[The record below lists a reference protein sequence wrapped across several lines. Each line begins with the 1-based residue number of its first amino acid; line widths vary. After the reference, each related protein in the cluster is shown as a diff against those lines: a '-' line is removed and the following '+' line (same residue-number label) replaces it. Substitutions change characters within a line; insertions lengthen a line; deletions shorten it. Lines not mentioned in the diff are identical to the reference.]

1 MTMPHLMN
9 CMHKEDGWC
18 LECVGELNV
27 EAERGRRVKTTP
39 DELAVMKVLLSWFPN
54 MTEESQEHFAIQYR
68 TRAYHGFGHLS
79 FMLKFLR
86 DNSELCTDYVNAVG
100 GMGPIVFAIL
110 FHDLVYEPGS
120 KHNEATSALDFR
132 THAFVHGIDKKIVEM
147 VEYAI
152 TNSMQAPQHKIEYPD
167 TELGRKECGSKIVL
181 ANLLHD
187 LDFVILAMPPSQYMK
202 YCVGIREEYCD
213 FSDEDFAKGRIEFLK
228 SQLGKR
234 SLFCLP
240 AFTFGYSEAART
252 NMLNEIY
259 FLSPPDQ
266 FEKELKESLTM
277 LQTGGHFALEALVRQ
292 HVKL

>member
-167 TELGRKECGSKIVL
+167 TELGRKEWTMSRICQENAIYRHNLRKGLLKNYSKK
-181 ANLLHD
+181 
-187 LDFVILAMPPSQYMK
+187 S
-202 YCVGIREEYCD
+202 
-213 FSDEDFAKGRIEFLK
+213 LK
-228 SQLGKR
+228 SIILQMIKNRRNISPWMR
-234 SLFCLP
+234 SIK
-240 AFTFGYSEAART
+240 
-252 NMLNEIY
+252 NI
-259 FLSPPDQ
+259 
-266 FEKELKESLTM
+266 K
-277 LQTGGHFALEALVRQ
+277 
-292 HVKL
+292 